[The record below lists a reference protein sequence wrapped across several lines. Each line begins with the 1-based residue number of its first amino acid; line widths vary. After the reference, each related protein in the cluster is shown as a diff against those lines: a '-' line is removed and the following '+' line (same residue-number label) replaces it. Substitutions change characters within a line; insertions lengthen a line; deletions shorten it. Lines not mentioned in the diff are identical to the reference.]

1 MNFPYQSDFSSP
13 LPPFYQ
19 SSFSK
24 GIRLNNPG
32 ENRKIEIFLV
42 EDNVPDLILMM
53 KYLKE
58 CPVNHNVNTARDGRE
73 ALNYLYR
80 VNGYEKAKKPDIV
93 LLDLS
98 LPYQS
103 GFDILR
109 EVKGSPA
116 LRTIKVIILTGSE
129 LPESDLKARQLK
141 ADDFLVKPKDLPDF
155 DALIKYLEETW
166 FKKLLDLKKDEDG
179 LSTAKILE

>member
-1 MNFPYQSDFSSP
+1 
-13 LPPFYQ
+13 
-19 SSFSK
+19 
-24 GIRLNNPG
+24 
-32 ENRKIEIFLV
+32 
-42 EDNVPDLILMM
+42 
-53 KYLKE
+53 
-58 CPVNHNVNTARDGRE
+58 
-73 ALNYLYR
+73 
-80 VNGYEKAKKPDIV
+80 
-93 LLDLS
+93 
-98 LPYQS
+98 
-103 GFDILR
+103 
-109 EVKGSPA
+109 